1 MPAAGKKR
9 MIYQTCG
16 RWGTM
21 SALTGAAHGPRTV
34 SVGELG
40 HVRHYAPHQLL
51 FCEGDNSDFV
61 VSIVD
66 GHVKL
71 VVTSRDG
78 KESVLGVRG
87 PGELVGELGALDS
100 TPRMASAVA
109 IDAVTARTL
118 TADDFANLLTE
129 QPGAAFALIRVLVDR
144 LREADRRRV
153 EFGTLGTTARVAGVL
168 RDLVAAPGRAVD
180 TGRIEI
186 TISQQELAGSVG
198 ASRESVVR
206 AVARLRARGL
216 ISTGR
221 GRIIVLDADGL
232 RFVSG

>member
-1 MPAAGKKR
+1 
-9 MIYQTCG
+9 
-16 RWGTM
+16 M

-109 IDAVTARTL
+109 VDAVTARTL